1 MPFATKYKQ
10 FIGSE
15 VHAIKS
21 RLKIKN
27 VYRISSY
34 EYSDGTKKL
43 FTPTESSLV
52 FLLEIK
58 DKKLFCLKLSEVEP
72 KIFFQWMKAF
82 FKSGLSD
89 DDFTNSKHLNELLVK
104 SELHNTKIPFRSYKM
119 DGIKKIEEV
128 NFKKEVLK
136 SYYK

>member
-1 MPFATKYKQ
+1 MPFSTKYKQ

-15 VHAIKS
+15 THAIKS

-27 VYRISSY
+27 VYRIASY

-43 FTPTESSLV
+43 FTPNESSLI

-58 DKKLFCLKLSEVEP
+58 DKKLFCLKISEVDP
-72 KIFFQWMKAF
+72 KIFFQWMQAF
-82 FKSGLSD
+82 FKKGLSD
-89 DDFTNSKHLNELLVK
+89 DMINDSKHLNELLIK

-119 DGIKKIEEV
+119 EGIKKIEEV

>member
-1 MPFATKYKQ
+1 MPNATKYKQ

-15 VHAIKS
+15 SHAIKS

-34 EYSDGTKKL
+34 EYLDGTKKL
-43 FTPTESSLV
+43 FTPTESSLIL
-52 FLLEIK
+52 LLEIK
-58 DKKLFCLKLSEVEP
+58 DKKLFCLKISEVEP
-72 KIFFQWMKAF
+72 KIFFQWVKSF
-82 FKSGLSD
+82 FKSGLND
-89 DDFTNSKHLNELLVK
+89 DDFNNTKHLNELLVK
-104 SELHNTKIPFRSYKM
+104 SELNNTKIPFRSYKM
-119 DGIKKIEEV
+119 EGIKKIDEI